1 MSHLIQLRQRIKT
14 IETTQKVTHAMRL
27 ISMSTHSQLK
37 NKEVSLRA
45 YQKAVSHLFGHL
57 QALTLTS
64 PKTTLDSLK
73 PLENRRLLILVG
85 SQKGFCGTF
94 NSDLF
99 SFFENHLEK
108 ESWQSSDLIAV
119 GKNAVDFIATQS
131 QQLNLLKTFPIL
143 NTTTHLSI
151 VRAIA
156 EIIDNR
162 PYTSVIIVSNIL
174 KGFFVQRPH
183 STILM
188 PIDYEH
194 IINSTTQHEQAD
206 DFIWEESLPSLHTAA
221 LKQYIEVQLNF
232 QLFQSLLAEHAARFI
247 SMDNATRNAKNL
259 LEKAQ
264 LDYNKLRQ
272 TKITRELTELAGSM
286 LS

>member
-1 MSHLIQLRQRIKT
+1 MHQ
-14 IETTQKVTHAMRL
+14 
-27 ISMSTHSQLK
+27 
-37 NKEVSLRA
+37 
-45 YQKAVSHLFGHL
+45 Y
-57 QALTLTS
+57 
-64 PKTTLDSLK
+64 P
-73 PLENRRLLILVG
+73 
-85 SQKGFCGTF
+85 
-94 NSDLF
+94 
-99 SFFENHLEK
+99 
-108 ESWQSSDLIAV
+108 
-119 GKNAVDFIATQS
+119 
-131 QQLNLLKTFPIL
+131 LNLIKTFPTI
-143 NTTTHLSI
+143 NTTTHVSV

-156 EIIDNR
+156 DIIDNQS
-162 PYTSVIIVSNIL
+162 YTSVIVISNVL

-183 STILM
+183 ITTLM

-194 IINSTTQHEQAD
+194 ILNSITQHEQAD
-206 DFIWEESLPSLHTAA
+206 DFIWEESLTSLHTAA

-232 QLFQSLLAEHAARFI
+232 QIFQSLLAEHAARFI

>member
-57 QALTLTS
+57 QALTSTTPQTTS
-64 PKTTLDSLK
+64 ETIE
-73 PLENRRLLILVG
+73 PLEAKRLIILVG

-99 SFFENHLEK
+99 SFFEKHLEN
-108 ESWQSSDLIAV
+108 ESWQNSDLIAV
-119 GKNAVDFIATQS
+119 GKNAVDFISAHPQKLS
-131 QQLNLLKTFPIL
+131 LLKRFPVL

-156 EIIDNR
+156 DTIDTK
-162 PYTSVIIVSNIL
+162 PYTSVIIVSNVL

-183 STILM
+183 ITTLM
-188 PIDYEH
+188 PIDYET
-194 IINSTTQHEQAD
+194 ILNSTTQREQAD

-232 QLFQSLLAEHAARFI
+232 QIFQSLLAEHAARFI

-286 LS
+286 IS

>member
-37 NKEVSLRA
+37 NKEISLKA
-45 YQKAVSHLFGHL
+45 YQKAVSHLFSHL

-64 PKTTLDSLK
+64 TQTTPDTLK
-73 PLENRRLLILVG
+73 PTEDKRLLILVG

-108 ESWQSSDLIAV
+108 EQWQHSDLIAV
-119 GKNAVDFIATQS
+119 GKNAVDFISLHQHP
-131 QQLNLLKTFPIL
+131 LNLLKKFPIL

-156 EIIDNR
+156 DVIDKQ
-162 PYTSVIIVSNIL
+162 PYTSVIVVSNVL
-174 KGFFVQRPH
+174 KGFFVQRPQ
-183 STILM
+183 
-188 PIDYEH
+188 
-194 IINSTTQHEQAD
+194 STTLIPINYEKILTSNSDREQAD
-206 DFIWEESLPSLHTAA
+206 DFIWEESLPSLHAAA

-259 LEKAQ
+259 LEKAR

>member
-57 QALTLTS
+57 QALTIS
-64 PKTTLDSLK
+64 AAATTPDHKK
-73 PLENRRLLILVG
+73 PGEEKRLLILVG

-99 SFFENHLEK
+99 TFFEQHLKQEA
-108 ESWQSSDLIAV
+108 WQGSDLVAV
-119 GKNAVDFIATQS
+119 GKNAVDFVTVHTQPVA
-131 QQLNLLKTFPIL
+131 LIKTFSTL

-156 EIIDNR
+156 TLIDEK
-162 PYTSVIIVSNIL
+162 PYTSVIIISNVL
-174 KGFFVQRPH
+174 KGFFVQRPNI
-183 STILM
+183 TILM

-194 IINSTTQHEQAD
+194 ILNSTTHQEQAD

-221 LKQYIEVQLNF
+221 LKQYIEVKLNF

-259 LEKAQ
+259 LERAR

-272 TKITRELTELAGSM
+272 TKITRELTELASSM

>member
-37 NKEVSLRA
+37 NKEISLRA

-64 PKTTLDSLK
+64 PNLPEDILK
-73 PLENRRLLILVG
+73 PVEKKRLLILVG

-99 SFFENHLEK
+99 SFFENHLQKDNWKGSE
-108 ESWQSSDLIAV
+108 LIAV
-119 GKNAVDFIATQS
+119 GKNAVDFIHTHPQPI
-131 QQLNLLKTFPIL
+131 NLIKTFPTI
-143 NTTTHLSI
+143 NTTTHTSV

-156 EIIDNR
+156 ENINNQ
-162 PYTSVIIVSNIL
+162 PYTSVIVISNVL
-174 KGFFVQRPH
+174 KGFFIQRPH
-183 STILM
+183 ITTLV

-194 IINSTTQHEQAD
+194 VLNATAQQEQAD
-206 DFIWEESLPSLHTAA
+206 DFIWEESLPSLHTAV

>member
-64 PKTTLDSLK
+64 PKTTSDTTKLLDNK
-73 PLENRRLLILVG
+73 RLLILVG

-99 SFFENHLEK
+99 SFFENNLQKNNWENA
-108 ESWQSSDLIAV
+108 ELIAV
-119 GKNAVDFIATQS
+119 GKNAIDFIHAHPQPV
-131 QQLNLLKTFPIL
+131 NLIKTFPTL
-143 NTTTHLSI
+143 NTTTHISV

-156 EIIDNR
+156 DIIDDQ
-162 PYTSVIIVSNIL
+162 PYTSVIVISNVL
-174 KGFFVQRPH
+174 KGFFVQRPQ
-183 STILM
+183 STTLM
-188 PIDYEH
+188 PINYEH
-194 IINSTTQHEQAD
+194 VLTTTARQEQAD
-206 DFIWEESLPSLHTAA
+206 DFVWEESLPSLHSAA

-259 LEKAQ
+259 LEKAR

>member
-64 PKTTLDSLK
+64 PEIHKDLLK
-73 PLENRRLLILVG
+73 PLEKKRLLILVG

-99 SFFENHLEK
+99 TFFENTIEK
-108 ESWQSSDLIAV
+108 ESWKESELVAV
-119 GKNAVDFIATQS
+119 GKNAVDFITSHPQP
-131 QQLNLLKTFPIL
+131 LTLIKTFPII
-143 NTTTHLSI
+143 NTTTHASI
-151 VRAIA
+151 VRGIA
-156 EIIDNR
+156 DIIDKQA
-162 PYTSVIIVSNIL
+162 YTSVIIVSNIL
-174 KGFFVQRPH
+174 KGFFIQRPH
-183 STILM
+183 MTTLM
-188 PIDYEH
+188 PINYEN
-194 IINSTTQHEQAD
+194 ILESTIQREQAD

-232 QLFQSLLAEHAARFI
+232 QIFQSLLAEHAARFI

-259 LEKAQ
+259 LEKAP

>member
-45 YQKAVSHLFGHL
+45 YQKAVSYLFGHL

-64 PKTTLDSLK
+64 PTKTSDGQK
-73 PLENRRLLILVG
+73 PLDNKRLLILVG

-99 SFFENHLEK
+99 SFFQDHLEK
-108 ESWQSSDLIAV
+108 DTWKGSELIAV
-119 GKNAVDFIATQS
+119 GKNAVDFIATHPQP
-131 QQLNLLKTFPIL
+131 LKLIKTFPII
-143 NTTTHLSI
+143 NTTTHLSV

-156 EIIDNR
+156 DIIDDQ
-162 PYTSVIIVSNIL
+162 PYTSVIIISNVL

-183 STILM
+183 ITTLM

-194 IINSTTQHEQAD
+194 ILNSTMHQEQAD
-206 DFIWEESLPSLHTAA
+206 DFIWEESLPSLHAAA

-259 LEKAQ
+259 LEKAR